1 MSPLEQL
8 VYGYNNVVLAY
19 FALMNVMY
27 LVLLYHASLAMLD
40 RVRRGRMEAIDDLM
54 RSPLAPGVTVVV
66 PAFNEQECI
75 VDSVRSLLAL
85 RYPRFQVIVVSD
97 GSTDETVA
105 RLTAQFALEPF
116 PRVYVPEIPT
126 APLRQVLR
134 TRDEPRLLVV
144 EKVNGG
150 KADALNCG
158 INLADEEL
166 VCAIDADAI
175 LDADALLLSC
185 RPFVEQ
191 PDEVIGTGGIVRI
204 ANGCRIEHGHVAEV
218 SLPSSRLA
226 AIQVVEYL
234 RAFLTAR
241 AGWSRVNALLIV
253 SGAFGVFRR
262 DVVREIGGYRVDTV
276 GEDGELVVRLHRA
289 MRDRGRRYRITFV
302 PDPVCWTEAPESR
315 AVLRRQRNRW
325 QRGLAEILWFH
336 RGMVGRPRYGMVGL
350 VALPATIAFELLGPV
365 IELTGIAA
373 VAAGWYLGLLSV
385 QFLVAFIMVSLV
397 FGLFLSV
404 TALALEEASLR
415 RYPRIGQ
422 PAGLVVYSVLE
433 QLGYRQLTALW
444 RLRALTQALRSK
456 HRGHWGAMDR
466 RGLVRD

>member
-1 MSPLEQL
+1 VSAASGSEVAVGTVVPLE
-8 VYGYNNVVLAY
+8 GAG
-19 FALMNVMY
+19 A
-27 LVLLYHASLAMLD
+27 A
-40 RVRRGRMEAIDDLM
+40 VR
-54 RSPLAPGVTVVV
+54 
-66 PAFNEQECI
+66 
-75 VDSVRSLLAL
+75 
-85 RYPRFQVIVVSD
+85 
-97 GSTDETVA
+97 
-105 RLTAQFALEPF
+105 
-116 PRVYVPEIPT
+116 
-126 APLRQVLR
+126 
-134 TRDEPRLLVV
+134 
-144 EKVNGG
+144 
-150 KADALNCG
+150 DALWLGEQLFLPDDGGPLC
-158 INLADEEL
+158 
-166 VCAIDADAI
+166 CAAI
-175 LDADALLLSC
+175 GARS
-185 RPFVEQ
+185 
-191 PDEVIGTGGIVRI
+191 GGIVRI

-241 AGWSRVNALLIV
+241 AGWSRVNGLLIV

-289 MRDRGRRYRITFV
+289 MRDSGRRYRITFV
-302 PDPVCWTEAPESR
+302 PDPVCWTEAPESFS
-315 AVLRRQRNRW
+315 VLRRQRNRW

-336 RGMVGRPRYGMVGL
+336 RGMVGRPRYGLVGL

-385 QFLVAFIMVSLV
+385 QFLVAFIIVSLV

-415 RYPRIGQ
+415 LYPRLGQ
-422 PAGLVVYSVLE
+422 LAGLVLYSVLE
-433 QLGYRQLTALW
+433 QLGYRQLTAVW

-456 HRGHWGAMDR
+456 HRGHWGAMHR